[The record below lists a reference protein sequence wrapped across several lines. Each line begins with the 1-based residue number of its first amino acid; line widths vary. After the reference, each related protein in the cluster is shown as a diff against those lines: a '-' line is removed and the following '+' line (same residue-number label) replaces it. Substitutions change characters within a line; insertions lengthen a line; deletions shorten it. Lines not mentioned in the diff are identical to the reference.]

1 MSLAS
6 LLQQPVTVQTIGVT
20 GTDSLGNET
29 HGVTSSASTVAY
41 VARTG
46 ADEVSGDQQ
55 TEGADWT
62 VFLPVDTVITGY
74 DRIVSGLLVLEV
86 IGPPEQV
93 WNPRTGV
100 YSHVRLK
107 ARSVTS

>member
-6 LLQQPVTVQTIGVT
+6 LLRQPVIVQTVGIT

-29 HGVTSSASTVAY
+29 HGVTGSVSTVAY
-41 VARTG
+41 VARHD
-46 ADEVSGDQQ
+46 ASEVSGDQQ
-55 TEGADWT
+55 TEAADWT
-62 VFLPVDTVITGY
+62 VFLPADVTITGY
-74 DRIVSGLLVLEV
+74 DRVVSGSLTLEV

-107 ARSVTS
+107 ARSVSS

>member
-1 MSLAS
+1 MSLVS
-6 LLQQPVTVQTIGVT
+6 LLRQPVTVQTIGVT
-20 GTDSLGNET
+20 GTDTLGNET
-29 HGVTSSASTVAY
+29 HGVIFSVTTLAF

-46 ADEVSGDQQ
+46 AEEVSGDQQ
-55 TEGADWT
+55 TQATDWT
-62 VFLPVDTVITGY
+62 VFLPVGTVITGY
-74 DRIVSGLLVLEV
+74 DRIASGPLTLEV